1 MINNLSFFLITDGN
15 NYVNKSSY
23 VVSAFT
29 NKCIY
34 QNIGTAKTALTRSIN
49 WLNSSYL
56 SEENKIQD
64 SYSQH
69 TMSSITG
76 INVRDYND
84 TKTSD
89 AILVNLLDCGQ
100 KVSIGTVM
108 EIAWA
113 RAFQIPVVIV
123 MEEDNIHQHAML
135 SFGNIIVPTLE
146 EGLQAIIQILKH

>member
-1 MINNLSFFLITDGN
+1 MCPHKVYLAGPISGHSYGN
-15 NYVNKSSY
+15 V
-23 VVSAFT
+23 T
-29 NKCIY
+29 NWREYSKEYLKDNGIL
-34 QNIGTAKTALTRSIN
+34 GFSPMREKH
-49 WLNSSYL
+49 YL

-89 AILVNLLDCGQ
+89 AILVNLLDSGQ
-100 KVSIGTVM
+100 RVSIGTVM

-146 EGLQAIIQILKH
+146 EGLQAIIQILKP